1 MFEKSL
7 TDLIRGIRANKK
19 NEQKYIAVCLQEIRN
34 EVKSNDIDVKGIAV
48 AKLTYLQMLGYDMSW
63 ASFHIV
69 EVMSSPKLLH
79 KRAGYLAAAQSFQQ
93 DTDVLMLTTNLIK
106 KDLASS
112 QPLEIGIAVNG
123 LSHIVTPDLARDLC
137 QDLVAML
144 NHSRPYIRKKVVLV
158 LYKVFLKFP
167 EALRVS
173 FPRLKEKLEDADPSV
188 VSATVSVI
196 CELAR
201 KSPRNYL
208 SLAPQLFRLLTTSA
222 NNWMLIK
229 IIKMFASLTPLE
241 PRLIKKLL
249 PPLTSLI
256 QTTPAMS
263 LLYECIHT
271 VITGGFLEAAGDSS
285 HALAATC
292 VNKLR
297 RFLEDPDQ
305 NLKYVGLLAMSRLL
319 STHPKLISEHKDIIL
334 ECIDDDDFSIRFR
347 ALDLVVGMANKKSLV
362 DIVKRLIAHL
372 VPADSNGA
380 SSLHEASSVLDPVYR
395 TDIINR
401 IVFICSQNQYRNV
414 ANFEWYITVLVGL
427 AHVSGVSVG
436 EILTNQLM
444 DVSVRVKSVRPF
456 AVKQMFR
463 LLSDQQLLKT
473 AKKRDTNI
481 EVLSAAAWICGEYC
495 SFLDNIPSTL
505 ECLLTS
511 YVVDM
516 PVKVQAIYVHNIIKI
531 YGFWV
536 NELIDE
542 WNTELQTEF
551 VKVTE
556 VIKDKMGMFTRS
568 ADLEVQERACSA
580 RAIFDIVL
588 ESISQDLTSEQ
599 APLALQGLP
608 ALFSLYELN
617 PVAPKAQKKVPV
629 PEGLDLDAWINEPL
643 PDLVDDSESEIAS
656 VESPSFDMDFSTTT
670 TANKK
675 KKKKSRSRKYEEDS
689 EDEEDKE
696 RRRAAR
702 MEALRNDPYYIMSDK
717 SEKQKQAARLLDLE
731 DDVDSI
737 PIVKLSVDD
746 FGISADNGGKP
757 KKHSKKKSKG
767 KRQPRAPS
775 PPPPEYAPEEMP
787 EDALASGSDQE
798 GTNGIGNNSNTK
810 RRGSNQ
816 TYGKNLQRKDIFA
829 TDDDG
834 LNTVDLSTPLGADER
849 LPEQQTYLSP
859 EELRRREEARVRV
872 ERRERRLA
880 QSASTTALKND
891 GERKKKKKKRKS
903 VDESAKKSRKST
915 STSGTKDKKKKKKKP
930 TAAVESES
938 EQLENGYT
946 NEVPDMPTED
956 LLKDQRKQILPK
968 LLLDNDQIEVHY
980 QLSLSDEKDNGI
992 PVIEAKLFIK
1002 NKSTDATLTNLHFT
1016 TIETFDFRYVE
1027 HMRHS
1032 TLASISDTF
1041 ELEAGKDVEAV
1052 GYFAITGDIR
1062 RGLCLRCD
1070 LQYDIQ
1076 DSSALN
1082 QIALEMNVQP
1092 SVFLIQDQPMDPTH
1106 FAALL
1111 AEHGQEFDYR
1121 DSVAIEIPI
1130 STETAVDQM
1139 LIDALSTITS
1149 TTQLQVVEVVPG
1161 AASLYA
1167 KSIQGSQIAG
1177 LLKYDLTSQEGRA
1190 TITIDLKCTDDG
1202 FLEAF
1207 VDQLNSINV

>member
-34 EVKSNDIDVKGIAV
+34 EVKSNDIDVKGVAV

-79 KRAGYLAAAQSFQQ
+79 KRAGYLAATQSFQQ

-112 QPLEIGIAVNG
+112 SPLEIGIAVNG

-201 KSPRNYL
+201 KNPRNYL

-241 PRLIKKLL
+241 PRLVKKLL

-319 STHPKLISEHKDIIL
+319 STHPKLIAEHKDIIL

-414 ANFEWYITVLVGL
+414 TNFEWYITVLVGL

-436 EILTNQLM
+436 DILTNQLM

-463 LLSDQQLLKT
+463 LLSDHQLLKT

-495 SFLDNIPSTL
+495 SFLDNIPATL
-505 ECLLTS
+505 ECLLTP

-516 PVKVQAIYVHNIIKI
+516 PVKVQAVYVHNIIKI
-531 YGFWV
+531 YAFWA

-556 VIKDKMGMFTRS
+556 VMKDKMGMFTRS
-568 ADLEVQERACSA
+568 VDLEVQERACNA

-588 ESISQDLTSEQ
+588 AAISQDLTTEH

-608 ALFSLYELN
+608 TLFSLYELN

-656 VESPSFDMDFSTTT
+656 VESPVMDNDFYRTTT
-670 TANKK
+670 SSKK
-675 KKKKSRSRKYEEDS
+675 KKKKSRSKKYDDDSEED
-689 EDEEDKE
+689 EDKE

-717 SEKQKQAARLLDLE
+717 SEKQKQQARLLDLE

-737 PIVKLSVDD
+737 PIVKLSLDD
-746 FGISADNGGKP
+746 FGMADGGKS
-757 KKHSKKKSKG
+757 KKHKKKSKG

-787 EDALASGSDQE
+787 EDAVASASDQE
-798 GTNGIGNNSNTK
+798 GANGNNNSSNNK
-810 RRGSNQ
+810 RKSSGQ
-816 TYGKNLQRKDIFA
+816 TYSKSQQRKDIFA

-849 LPEQQTYLSP
+849 LPEMQTYLSP

-872 ERRERRLA
+872 ERRERKLA
-880 QSASTTALKND
+880 QSASTTALKD
-891 GERKKKKKKRKS
+891 GGERKKKKKRKD
-903 VDESAKKSRKST
+903 VDESTKKSKKST
-915 STSGTKDKKKKKKKP
+915 TTNNPKDKKKKKKKS
-930 TAAVESES
+930 AVAEPEH
-938 EQLENGYT
+938 EQLENGHT
-946 NEVPDMPTED
+946 NEVPDMPTEN
-956 LLKDQRKQILPK
+956 LLKDQRKQIPPE
-968 LLLDNDQIEVHY
+968 LLLSNEQIELHY
-980 QLSLSDEKDNGI
+980 RLSLSDEKDNGT
-992 PVIEAKLFIK
+992 PVIEAKLTMK
-1002 NKSTDATLTNLHFT
+1002 NKSEDATLTDLHFT
-1016 TIETFDFRYVE
+1016 PIESFDFRYVE
-1027 HMRHS
+1027 DMHHS
-1032 TLASISDTF
+1032 TLASLCDKF
-1041 ELEAGKDVEAV
+1041 ELESGKEIEAV
-1052 GYFAITGDIR
+1052 GYFASTGDIR

-1082 QIALEMNVQP
+1082 QIPLEIKVHP
-1092 SVFLIQDQPMDPTH
+1092 SVFLIQEQSMDPTQ

-1130 STETAVDQM
+1130 ATETAVDQM

-1177 LLKYDLTSQEGRA
+1177 LLKYDLTSQEGIA

-1207 VDQLNSINV
+1207 VDQLKSIHF